1 MGTIKRLATAAILS
15 GTLIASASGAAF
27 AATGHAG
34 VKPAATR
41 PAATKG
47 HGAARTAALKAR
59 RQHHRAL
66 AARKALRQV
75 YHVTAVSGDT
85 INAVTRAGQPVTIT
99 VGTATTYKEAGVT
112 TPTISNVT
120 PGESILARGK
130 RTAPRTIQATVVRI
144 LLARVSG
151 VVTAVNGP
159 ALTVTGANGTPRTVN
174 IAATTAITRA
184 GVTAQA
190 SDITPNTVIVA
201 AGTPNADGSLNAT
214 RILIRAAHV
223 AGKVTAVSSDGS
235 TITLQGAYGATYTV
249 STSSST
255 IYALRHGKKLTPA
268 TAATVTVGR
277 RIVAIGAR
285 SADGKTLT
293 AARIVIGRAVKNAR

>member
-1 MGTIKRLATAAILS
+1 MGTIKRLATATILS
-15 GTLIASASGAAF
+15 GILIAPAAGAAF

-34 VKPAATR
+34 VKPAAT
-41 PAATKG
+41 KG
-47 HGAARTAALKAR
+47 HGAARAAVLKAR
-59 RQHHRAL
+59 RQHRQ

-75 YHVTAVSGDT
+75 YRVTAVNGDT
-85 INAVTRAGQPVTIT
+85 INAVTRGDQPVTIT

-112 TPTISNVT
+112 TPTISNVA

-144 LLARVSG
+144 LLARVAG
-151 VVTAVNGP
+151 VVTVVNGP
-159 ALTVTGANGTPRTVN
+159 ALTVTGANGASRTVT
-174 IAATTAITRA
+174 IAATTAITSA
-184 GVTAQA
+184 GAVARA
-190 SDITPNTVIVA
+190 SDIMPNTAIVA

-214 RILIRAAHV
+214 RIFIRAAHL
-223 AGKVTAVSSDGS
+223 AGKVTAVSADGS
-235 TITLQGAYGATYTV
+235 TITLQGGYGATYTV

-255 IYALRHGKKLTPA
+255 VYALRQGKKLTPA

-277 RIVAIGAR
+277 RIVAFGGR